1 MYFEYWAKKLHDF
14 QINVVYKS
22 IFDILKRICR
32 CNVIYIDKLWSYI
45 IGISEVK
52 LFIYIFSSSLEQ
64 IIYNFLHNL
73 PWLHCT
79 ETAISW
85 WLICS
90 IKISIIIVG
99 YQKCD
104 KKQRKYIIIITIL
117 MEHLMRNITTATIK
131 QIWTKTIRMG
141 WNIVAILS
149 DFCT

>member
-1 MYFEYWAKKLHDF
+1 MHFEYRAWKLHNF

-32 CNVIYIDKLWSYI
+32 CNVIYIHIHRYRYFAKLWSYI

-90 IKISIIIVG
+90 IKINIIIVG

-104 KKQRKYIIIITIL
+104 KKQRKYIII
-117 MEHLMRNITTATIK
+117 MVQN
-131 QIWTKTIRMG
+131 
-141 WNIVAILS
+141 VVILS
-149 DFCT
+149 YVLTDIYY